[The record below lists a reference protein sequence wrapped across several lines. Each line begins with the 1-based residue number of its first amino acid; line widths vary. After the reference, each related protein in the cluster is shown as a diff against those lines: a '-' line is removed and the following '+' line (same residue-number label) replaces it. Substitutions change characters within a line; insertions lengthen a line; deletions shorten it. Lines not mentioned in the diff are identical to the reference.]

1 MAKTI
6 SCPAVSTP
14 TQRRPGTG
22 PLSTGLLFGGLLVLL
37 ACAVQDATGISGMPR
52 FWYTNRMMWWLL
64 GLGSV
69 MAGIWTQVPHSL
81 QVLRTNWR
89 PSQPGLRFMEVLV
102 YTREDCHLC
111 EEALATLAEY
121 QRWLPRTREIDIDA
135 DPALVEKYGTCVPVV
150 VCDGKVRFRGR
161 VSPTLLQRLIEG
173 TPPRS

>member
-1 MAKTI
+1 
-6 SCPAVSTP
+6 
-14 TQRRPGTG
+14 
-22 PLSTGLLFGGLLVLL
+22 
-37 ACAVQDATGISGMPR
+37 
-52 FWYTNRMMWWLL
+52 
-64 GLGSV
+64 
-69 MAGIWTQVPHSL
+69 
-81 QVLRTNWR
+81 
-89 PSQPGLRFMEVLV
+89 MEVLV